1 LPIALPPESMSTL
14 ALKALVPVNETSGSL
29 NDTSGSYSSISIGLK
44 NELYSRF
51 KPAISAAFFAA
62 NAVSGAVATTSDSV
76 AGRARA
82 CWPCGEHAGRAC
94 GEYAIE
100 AANEAASIDPS
111 RIHGRSFG

>member
-1 LPIALPPESMSTL
+1 MCIR
-14 ALKALVPVNETSGSL
+14 
-29 NDTSGSYSSISIGLK
+29 DR
-44 NELYSRF
+44 YSRF
-51 KPAISAAFFAA
+51 RPAISAAFFAA

-100 AANEAASIDPS
+100 AAIEAASIDPVGFTGEVS
-111 RIHGRSFG
+111 GKVINEERKAAGKAAAAHGLS